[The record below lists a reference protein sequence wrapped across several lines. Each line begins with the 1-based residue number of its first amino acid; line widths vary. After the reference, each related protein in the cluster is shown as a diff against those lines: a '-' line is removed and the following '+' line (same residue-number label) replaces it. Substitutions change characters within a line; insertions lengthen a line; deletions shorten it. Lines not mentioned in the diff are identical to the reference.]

1 MQTESDKAPSKWD
14 LSHVGTPL
22 CSAVHHYCVPI
33 LQAKD
38 AELEAANAVSGGG
51 VPLEVTHLQASVPD
65 RIGDYEPLTP
75 EGLIARF
82 RGS

>member
-22 CSAVHHYCVPI
+22 CSAVHHYCVPT
-33 LQAKD
+33 LEAK
-38 AELEAANAVSGGG
+38 AELEAANAVNGGG
-51 VPLEVTHLQASVPD
+51 VRLEVTHLQASVPD
-65 RIGDYEPLTP
+65 RIGHYAPLTP